1 MMPSIQACFHLMD
14 SYEMLNHIRAHSV
27 MVARVARVLARSL
40 KREGMAVSVSKTT
53 VGALLHDIGKTAS
66 LATGG
71 DHAEMGRLICIQ
83 NQFFEVADIVGEHV
97 KIKHY
102 RPEADLSEKEIVYY
116 SDKRVNHDQIV
127 SLDERL
133 AYILERYGGN
143 HELIHQR
150 IRDNFELC
158 RRVEARLFD
167 LLDFAPDSLPRLAE
181 REGLFCSV
189 RTEKSQRL

>member
-1 MMPSIQACFHLMD
+1 MIPSIQACFELMD
-14 SYEMLNHIRAHSV
+14 RYDMLDHIRAHSV
-27 MVARVARVLARSL
+27 MVAKVARVIARSL

-66 LATGG
+66 LKAGG
-71 DHAEMGRLICIQ
+71 DHAEMGRLICIE
-83 NQFFEVADIVGEHV
+83 NQFSEIADIVGEHV

-102 RPEADLSEKEIVYY
+102 RPEAGLSEKEIVYY

-143 HELIHQR
+143 HALIQER
-150 IRDNFELC
+150 IRDNFGLC
-158 RRVEARLFD
+158 RGVEARLFG
-167 LLDFAPDSLPRLAE
+167 LLDFVPDSLPRLAE
-181 REGLFCSV
+181 REVL
-189 RTEKSQRL
+189 L

>member
-1 MMPSIQACFHLMD
+1 MD
-14 SYEMLNHIRAHSV
+14 RYEMLDHIRAHSV
-27 MVARVARVLARSL
+27 MVARVARVIARSL
-40 KREGMAVSVSKTT
+40 KRDGMAVSVSRVT

-66 LATGG
+66 LKTGG
-71 DHAEMGRLICIQ
+71 DHAEMGRLICIE
-83 NQFFEVADIVGEHV
+83 NQFSDVADIVGEHV
-97 KIKHY
+97 KIRQY

-127 SLDERL
+127 SLDDRL

-158 RRVEARLFD
+158 RRVEARLFG
-167 LLDFAPDSLPRLAE
+167 LLDFAPESLPRLAE
-181 REGLFCSV
+181 KEGLF
-189 RTEKSQRL
+189 

>member
-1 MMPSIQACFHLMD
+1 MD
-14 SYEMLNHIRAHSV
+14 RYEMLDHIRSHSI
-27 MVARVARVLARSL
+27 MVARVARVLAKSL
-40 KREGMAVSVSKTT
+40 KQEGMAVSVSKTT

-66 LATGG
+66 LASGG

-83 NQFFEVADIVGEHV
+83 NQFSEVADIVGEHV

-102 RPEADLSEKEIVYY
+102 KPEAALSEKEIVYY

-143 HELIHQR
+143 HEMIHQR
-150 IRDNFELC
+150 IRDNFDLC
-158 RRVEARLFD
+158 RRVEARLFG
-167 LLDFAPDSLPRLAE
+167 LLDFGPDSLPQLAE
-181 REGLFCSV
+181 REGLI
-189 RTEKSQRL
+189 

>member
-1 MMPSIQACFHLMD
+1 MTEEPLPPEIPSIQACFQLMD
-14 SYEMLNHIRAHSV
+14 RYKMLDHIREHSV
-27 MVARVARVLARSL
+27 MVARVARVIARSL

-66 LATGG
+66 LTTGG
-71 DHAEMGRLICIQ
+71 DHAEMGRLICIE
-83 NQFFEVADIVGEHV
+83 NQLSEVADIVAEHV
-97 KIKHY
+97 KIRHY
-102 RPEADLSEKEIVYY
+102 RPETDLSEKEIVYY
-116 SDKRVNHDQIV
+116 SDKRVNHDRIV

-143 HELIHQR
+143 HVLVHQR

-158 RRVEARLFD
+158 RRVEARLFA

-181 REGLFCSV
+181 RERFI
-189 RTEKSQRL
+189 